1 MTRRPIP
8 VARPQ
13 RQLTDSQRLA
23 WLRLIRSENIGPVT
37 FRDILNQFGGAEIAL
52 EALPELSR
60 RGGRGRA
67 IRICPMPE
75 AEEELARGEAAGA
88 RLTALDEPG
97 DPPLLAIIEAPPPL
111 LYVMG
116 NNAVLER
123 PVVAIVG
130 ARDASAAG
138 RKITHQIAGELGS
151 GGVTIASGLA
161 RGIDTAAHDASLPT
175 GTVAVLAGGIDV
187 AYPPENAAL
196 HARIASQGVLIA
208 ENAPGLEPRGRDFPR
223 RNRLISGMALGVLV
237 VEAAL
242 RSGSRITADFAVEQG
257 RQVFAV
263 PGNPLD
269 PRAGG
274 TNQLIKDGARLV
286 TEAADVVR
294 GLGTALKGFAAPSVP
309 AQIEEPM
316 QALPAATVAQTDRE
330 RIIEALGPAPT
341 GLDDLGRMTGLDP
354 RQIRVVLLELDLA
367 GRIERSAG
375 QRFALKL

>member
-8 VARPQ
+8 VARPR
-13 RQLTDSQRLA
+13 RQLTDAQRLA
-23 WLRLIRSENIGPVT
+23 WLRLIRSENVGPVT
-37 FRDILNQFGGAEIAL
+37 FREILNQFGGAETAL

-67 IRICPMPE
+67 IRICPEPE
-75 AEEELARGEAAGA
+75 AEEELARAQAVGA

-97 DPPLLAIIEAPPPL
+97 YPPLLAVIEAPPPL
-111 LYVMG
+111 LYVIG
-116 NNAVLER
+116 RADVLDR
-123 PVVAIVG
+123 QTFAIVG

-138 RKITHQIAGELGS
+138 RKLTHQIAGDLGRS
-151 GGVTIASGLA
+151 GLTITSGLA
-161 RGIDTAAHDASLPT
+161 RGIDTAAHEAALAT
-175 GTVAVLAGGIDV
+175 GTVAVLAGGVDAI
-187 AYPPENAAL
+187 YPPENAAL
-196 HARIASQGVLIA
+196 HAKIAKEGALIA

-242 RSGSRITADFAVEQG
+242 RSGSRITADFAIEQG
-257 RQVFAV
+257 RLVFAV

-286 TEAADVVR
+286 TEVADIIEGLGMSLGGVVR
-294 GLGTALKGFAAPSVP
+294 HVRDHVAEQQQTAPLVSV
-309 AQIEEPM
+309 
-316 QALPAATVAQTDRE
+316 LQTDRE
-330 RIIEALGPAPT
+330 CVTEALGPAPT
-341 GLDDLGRMTGLDP
+341 GLDDIVRMTRLDP
-354 RQIRVVLLELDLA
+354 SQVRVVLLELDLA

-375 QRFALKL
+375 QRIALKS